1 MILDDIA
8 AATAKRVSK
17 AKESV
22 PLKVMQ
28 RRSYAIARGDFRFEK
43 AIKEEKI
50 SFICEVKRASP
61 SKGMISE
68 NFPYIEIARDYEE
81 AGADAISVLTE
92 LDYFL
97 GSDRYLSEIKKN
109 VDIPL
114 LRKDFVID
122 SYQLYEAK
130 VLGADAVLLI
140 CALLDTETIK
150 KYLKTCESLGLC
162 ALVEVHSEKEL
173 DSAVTAG
180 AKIIGINNRNLK
192 TFEVNLKT
200 FTNLRPLVPNGVL
213 VVAESGIKTTEDIAV
228 IRDAGVDAVLIGET
242 LMRSEDKKMTL
253 KNLREEGEV

>member
-8 AATAKRVSK
+8 AATSKRVSK
-17 AKESV
+17 AKESI

-28 RRSYAIARGDFRFEK
+28 RRAYEITRGDFRFEK
-43 AIKEEKI
+43 ALKEEGI
-50 SFICEVKRASP
+50 SFICEVKKASP

-81 AGADAISVLTE
+81 VGADAISVLTE
-92 LDYFL
+92 PDYFL
-97 GSDRYLSEIKKN
+97 GNDRYLSEIKQN
-109 VDIPL
+109 VNIPL
-114 LRKDFVID
+114 LRKDFIID
-122 SYQLYEAK
+122 NYQLYEAK

-140 CALLDTETIK
+140 CALIDIETIK
-150 KYLKTCESLGLC
+150 KYLEICESLGLC
-162 ALVEVHSEKEL
+162 ALVEVHTAKEL
-173 DSAVTAG
+173 ESAVTAG

-200 FTNLRPLVPNGVL
+200 FTSLRPLVPKGVL